1 MGPLQQWPD
10 CQGLNGQGGEPS
22 PQHQQELVTRERG
35 NCPSKENGR
44 RENAGCGTPSSS
56 RNRLV
61 PAEKPG
67 VEEGRVGVLVVP
79 KAAAPPLR
87 GASRAP
93 HLSSLGLHPG
103 QAHSLPAPGKGQ
115 DLHSSDRKTKA
126 GDEKGPLAQHV
137 LVTPQPEARQVL
149 LPMTGRCWEETFPF
163 LPPGLFGWSNN

>member
-22 PQHQQELVTRERG
+22 PQHQQELVTRELG

-67 VEEGRVGVLVVP
+67 VEGGRVGVLVVP

-87 GASRAP
+87 GGPPRPPTSPLWGCILARPTAFP
-93 HLSSLGLHPG
+93 HL
-103 QAHSLPAPGKGQ
+103 GKGRI
-115 DLHSSDRKTKA
+115 SI
-126 GDEKGPLAQHV
+126 
-137 LVTPQPEARQVL
+137 PQTGKPRPEARRGP
-149 LPMTGRCWEETFPF
+149 LPSTSW
-163 LPPGLFGWSNN
+163 